1 MGRIRPAA
9 DFSTACELRMVLT
22 FLNSYILHGYVSAY
36 VISLFFPLGILAS
49 ELAKTK
55 IFII

>member
-1 MGRIRPAA
+1 MGRICPAA
-9 DFSTACELRMVLT
+9 DFSMASELRMVLT

-36 VISLFFPLGILAS
+36 VIFLLLRLGIFAS